1 MEEQNKNVIIL
12 QDESQNNRPHRWTF
26 RRYLKGIPFGKW
38 WIIGSTAVL
47 GLAGYLGTRF
57 LLNNLRS
64 NVSSTFSYNNI
75 ALISDNNGGGSFVDG
90 TRFNY
95 ASLISADT
103 LKGVKESDPAFASV
117 NLEKLNQSISIS
129 MESYADKNTGET
141 VYITPNRFT
150 ITAKFAAFGADS
162 VARSF
167 MNRLIETTNDNAK
180 AAVARH
186 EINTSVPAN
195 FAELSFIDQI
205 NHLEVQRG
213 IINAEIDSLIGT
225 FTGNGIINETG
236 TRLTTYKTDFQNA
249 FNYLGVDYFTYLK
262 DSLEV
267 NKWVNFTDDTLD
279 VVISRYTETADGYI
293 ERMRLDLSTA
303 NTKQKAIDDMISA
316 SGGMIISGSEFAAL
330 IAQYQADIVDIEL
343 KRADYLKEL
352 KDLGYT
358 VDTFKANPT
367 EENLATI
374 VLSGSSGTLNKLMAI
389 KSGTADAETKK
400 WGANCAKFAEEIN
413 VLKGSIVG
421 ENSYSSSTTA
431 AYRYLYNTQRSSVN
445 YYTAN
450 VVAVSGAI
458 SPWIGLAAGLVIGF
472 LASSLITAAVYIN
485 KIDPI
490 VDEAEKKKE
499 AAE

>member
-1 MEEQNKNVIIL
+1 MEEPNKNVIIL
-12 QDESQNNRPHRWTF
+12 QDEPMNNRPRRWTF

-47 GLAGYLGTRF
+47 ALAGYLGTRF

-75 ALISDNNGGGSFVDG
+75 ALVSDNRGGGAFVDG
-90 TRFNY
+90 ARFDY
-95 ASLISADT
+95 ASLISTET
-103 LKGVKESDPAFASV
+103 LKSVKDSDPSFASV
-117 NLEKLNQSISIS
+117 NLEKLSQSITIS
-129 MESYADKNTGET
+129 MESYTDKNTGET
-141 VYITPNRFT
+141 VYVTPNRFT
-150 ITAKFAAFGADS
+150 IAAKLAAFGS
-162 VARSF
+162 EPVARNF

-195 FAELSFIDQI
+195 FSELSFIDQI

-213 IINAEIDSLIGT
+213 IIKDEIEGLIDS
-225 FTGNGIINETG
+225 FTGNGIISETG

-249 FNYLGVDYFTYLK
+249 FNYLGVDYFTYLE

-267 NKWVNFTDDTLD
+267 NKWVNFTDDTLS

-303 NTKQKAIDDMISA
+303 KTKQKAIDDMISA

-358 VDTFKANPT
+358 VDTFKADPT

-389 KSGTADAETKK
+389 KNGTADAETKE
-400 WGANCAKFAEEIN
+400 WGANCAAFAEEIN
-413 VLKGSIVG
+413 VLKASIIG

-431 AYRYLYNTQRSSVN
+431 AYRYLYNTQRSNVN

-472 LASSLITAAVYIN
+472 LASSLIVAAVYIN

-490 VDEAEKKKE
+490 VDETEKNKAGK
-499 AAE
+499 